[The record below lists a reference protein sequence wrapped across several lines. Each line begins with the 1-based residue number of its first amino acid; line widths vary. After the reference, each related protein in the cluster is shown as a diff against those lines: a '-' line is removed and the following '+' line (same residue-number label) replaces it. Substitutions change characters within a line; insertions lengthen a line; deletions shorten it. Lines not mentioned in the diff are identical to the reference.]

1 MTILLKQLFNFFK
14 LLNSDTGE
22 IQLAMRLSFGL
33 VLGFSPFLS
42 LQTFLV
48 LFICFFFRVQL
59 GAAFVS
65 AFFFKFVAFAL
76 DPIAHRIGVF
86 VLEQEALKGLFT
98 NLYNMPIVPFTRF
111 NNSIVMGSGVMGF
124 LLVIPAFFVFRYLV
138 VKYRLNV
145 VARFQQSKAWKAW
158 TATTVYQWYQKYDN
172 LYGV

>member
-1 MTILLKQLFNFFK
+1 MTLLLKQIFNFFK

-22 IQLAMRLSFGL
+22 IQLAMGLSFGL

-59 GAAFVS
+59 GAAFAS

-76 DPIAHRIGVF
+76 DPVAHKIGVF
-86 VLEQEALKGLFT
+86 VLEQDSFKSVFT
-98 NLYNMPIVPFTRF
+98 TLYNMPIVPFTRF
-111 NNSIVMGSGVMGF
+111 NNSIVMGSGVIGF
-124 LLVIPAFFVFRYLV
+124 VLVIPAFFVFRYLV
-138 VKYRLNV
+138 VKYRFHV
-145 VARFQQSKAWKAW
+145 VARFQESKAWKAW
-158 TATTVYQWYQKYDN
+158 KATTIYQWYQKYDN